1 MGLNP
6 IGYKPWTGKRTEQVR
21 RFQVIADFIFR
32 RNLSSKWFL
41 GVLIIGTFLTFAL
54 PIIMLS
60 ISPHEALTGD
70 TMASQMGNGLFYL
83 FIVILA
89 SMICSDLLAEDLR
102 SNSFVLY
109 FSRAI
114 RPERYLLGKVM
125 GAVATLAVFA
135 FLPPLI
141 MAVAITATQTGL
153 DYLSSVKVIGETVLA
168 GLWGTIFLIP
178 IGLMLSCFTKRRTY
192 AAAGTFMVV
201 FVLGIISGIF
211 AGFDPNWRLL
221 DPGSVLSLSFDAI
234 YGQGLPADIDPLLL
248 AVVALAFTVLPLA
261 FAYFQVLRK
270 GVGK

>member
-6 IGYKPWTGKRTEQVR
+6 IGYKPWTGKRTDHGR

-32 RNLSSKWFL
+32 RNLGSKWFL

-54 PIIMLS
+54 PIILLS
-60 ISPHEALTGD
+60 ITPHESLTGQM
-70 TMASQMGNGLFYL
+70 MADQMNNGLFYL

-89 SMICSDLLAEDLR
+89 SMVCSDLLAEDLR

-114 RPERYLLGKVM
+114 RPERYLLGKVL
-125 GAVATLAVFA
+125 GALATLAVFA
-135 FLPPLI
+135 LLPPLI
-141 MAVAITATQTGL
+141 MAIAITATQSGP
-153 DYLSSVKVIGETVLA
+153 DYLSSVEVIGETFIA
-168 GLWGTIFLIP
+168 GLWATFFLVP
-178 IGLMLSCFTKRRTY
+178 IGVLISSLTRRRTY

-211 AGFDPNWRLL
+211 TQFDANWQLL
-221 DPGSVLSLSFDAI
+221 APGNVLSLSFDAI
-234 YGQGLPADIDPLLL
+234 FGLGLPSEIDPWLLL
-248 AVVALAFTVLPLA
+248 IVALSFTVLPLTV
-261 FAYFQVLRK
+261 AYYQVVRK

>member
-6 IGYKPWTGKRTEQVR
+6 IGYKPWTGKRTEHAS
-21 RFQVIADFIFR
+21 RFQIIADFIFR

-60 ISPHEALTGD
+60 LSPHDALTGE
-70 TMASQMGNGLFYL
+70 TMARQMGNGLFYL

-89 SMICSDLLAEDLR
+89 SMVCSDLLAEDLR

-114 RPERYLLGKVM
+114 RPERYLLGKVL
-125 GAVATLAVFA
+125 GALVTLAVFA

-141 MAVAITATQTGL
+141 MAVAITATQSGP
-153 DYLSSVKVIGETVLA
+153 DYLSSTVVIAETVLA
-168 GLWGTIFLIP
+168 GLWGTLFLIP
-178 IGLMLSCFTKRRTY
+178 VGIMISCLTKRRTY

-201 FVLGIISGIF
+201 FVLGIISGMF
-211 AGFDPNWRLL
+211 SRFDPNWQLL
-221 DPGSVLSLSFDAI
+221 SPGNVLSLSFNVI
-234 YGQGLPADIDPLLL
+234 YGLGLPADIDPGLLTMV
-248 AVVALAFTVLPLA
+248 AVIFIVPPLAFTYL
-261 FAYFQVLRK
+261 QVLRK